1 MTKEV
6 VEGLSLRASVP
17 MEEARAHRYTGE
29 ECFGFCSATEDN
41 RWPLPRLLVELVSQS
56 LLKVKEDG
64 RLLVH
69 IFAARIQFN
78 YNTLLLGNYKHR
90 KY

>member
-1 MTKEV
+1 MTKEG
-6 VEGLSLRASVP
+6 VEGLSSRASVRK
-17 MEEARAHRYTGE
+17 EEVTVHRCTGE
-29 ECFGFCSATEDN
+29 ECFGVCSATEDN
-41 RWPLPRLLVELVSQS
+41 RWPSPRLLVELVSMS

-64 RLLVH
+64 RLLVL
-69 IFAARIQFN
+69 FAARIQFN